1 MDRDELFRVGPL
13 PRPVGG
19 AAKPRPPALDY
30 ISNGALMHGQG
41 EVPHNF
47 LFDFARLRCYYT
59 ACFLR
64 KNKAMTLA
72 TNTCRPPVRM
82 Q

>member
-1 MDRDELFRVGPL
+1 
-13 PRPVGG
+13 
-19 AAKPRPPALDY
+19 LDY